1 MIKAKLLRHIRSGM
15 KLLAEANEYKCK
27 QRGITKVGLMMQELP
42 SRFFT
47 KSPLALIPAAEYYK
61 DADAGRAKIK
71 AELDKLVAEGYL
83 TQRDHSE
90 KSVYYKPTDK
100 VAINVDEESAEA

>member
-1 MIKAKLLRHIRSGM
+1 MIKAKLLRHIRSGI
-15 KLLAEANEYKCK
+15 KLLKEGNEYQCK
-27 QRGITKVGLMMQELP
+27 QRGITKVGVMMGELP
-42 SRFFT
+42 TRFFT
-47 KSPLALIPAAEYYK
+47 KSPLALIPASEYYK

-71 AELDKLVAEGYL
+71 EALDQLVAEGYL

-100 VAINVDEESAEA
+100 VMNNDEESAEA

>member
-1 MIKAKLLRHIRSGM
+1 MIKAKLLRHIRSGI
-15 KLLAEANEYKCK
+15 KLLAEADEYKCK

-42 SRFFT
+42 SRYFT

-61 DADAGRAKIK
+61 DADAGRLKIK
-71 AELDKLVAEGYL
+71 AALDQLVDEGYL

-90 KSVYYKPTDK
+90 KSIYYKPTDK
-100 VAINVDEESAEA
+100 VMSNDEESTEA

>member
-1 MIKAKLLRHIRSGM
+1 MIKPKLLRHIRRGI
-15 KLLAEANEYKCK
+15 KLLAEGNEYQCK
-27 QRGITKVGLMMQELP
+27 QRGITKVGLLTKELP
-42 SRFFT
+42 SRYFT

-61 DADAGRAKIK
+61 DAEAGRAKIK
-71 AELDKLVAEGYL
+71 EALDQLVAEGYL

-100 VAINVDEESAEA
+100 VTINDDESAKA